1 MVREATSGE
10 PVRPNRVYIA
20 PGGHHMRVRPGEPPH
35 VSCVDGPPVRRH
47 KPSIDVLMGSVAE
60 VFGPFA
66 TGVIMTGMGQDGVE
80 GCRAIMEAGG
90 IVFGQDAATSVVY
103 GMNKLAFSLGLV
115 QEQFSVT
122 SAGRV
127 LHRRIQELLRGQAAL
142 VNGIQPPLS
151 LHR

>member
-1 MVREATSGE
+1 
-10 PVRPNRVYIA
+10 
-20 PGGHHMRVRPGEPPH
+20 
-35 VSCVDGPPVRRH
+35 
-47 KPSIDVLMGSVAE
+47 MGSVAE